1 MYKIMI
7 VDDEYLEREALSIIL
22 KNRCTIEDID
32 IIGTASNGEEAVEL
46 SKVNKIDII
55 FIDIKMPKKDG
66 LQALKEI
73 KKFLPEAK
81 FVII

>member
-73 KKFLPEAK
+73 KKIFT
-81 FVII
+81 